1 MTRQYLAV
9 RTVLF
14 YSPNACNWGK
24 VSGHLYAPPHRPETL
39 SLSVQHSKR
48 RSTRRKGELPTAMGL
63 LMVSLYRFVQQ
74 QFFVL
79 CLRPR
84 AVAVKKNTLFR
95 QFSMNICKSCGQS
108 GGKQEVGEPL
118 IVVSRETDGLAQLQD
133 KQQTGQ
139 DKFVTRLRQEDK
151 TRR

>member
-1 MTRQYLAV
+1 
-9 RTVLF
+9 
-14 YSPNACNWGK
+14 
-24 VSGHLYAPPHRPETL
+24 
-39 SLSVQHSKR
+39 
-48 RSTRRKGELPTAMGL
+48 
-63 LMVSLYRFVQQ
+63 MVSLYRFVQQ

-84 AVAVKKNTLFR
+84 AVAVKKNTLF
-95 QFSMNICKSCGQS
+95 QFSVNICTSCGRS
-108 GGKQEVGEPL
+108 GGKQEVGEPP
-118 IVVSRETDGLAQLQD
+118 IGVSRETDGLAQLQD